1 MVQNVRPEQGRSGL
15 LFLPALAGA
24 DGRSAV
30 LEPGCVILLL
40 KEASVDEKVDVE
52 ARQVQVWTRV
62 ILRVLLIIL
71 GIAVIAWLLY
81 SLRTILLLLVL
92 SVFFCYLIA
101 PIVRIFE
108 EPIYIAG
115 RELKFSRGAAILMA
129 YVLIGGALFAA
140 IRLLIPVL
148 SDQLPKLA
156 KDLPEYISKG
166 SSSVSRT
173 LEGVDSLLEK
183 LKMPPVSRGD
193 IVNWASDFARD
204 LLTSVRDV
212 LAGALA
218 YLVYL
223 PWLILVPILSFFML
237 KDASSFAENLV
248 ALMPNRRLQ
257 RRAQRLL
264 VDVSKT
270 MGAYIRAQIT
280 SCLVVGTLATIGF
293 FILNS
298 LLDVPYPAV
307 LGAIAGVL
315 EFIPMVGPLLA
326 IIIGF
331 SLALVI
337 VSFKSALSVVVFL
350 GLLRI
355 AQDYFIYPRIIGHGI
370 RMHPLSVII
379 AILCGAELDGVV
391 GVFLAIPVVG
401 LFIVGYHH
409 YIAYRRTLTLG
420 VSDTGDLAPPDS

>member
-1 MVQNVRPEQGRSGL
+1 LQRGKGGRL
-15 LFLPALAGA
+15 EAPLEAGCA
-24 DGRSAV
+24 
-30 LEPGCVILLL
+30 ILLL
-40 KEASVDEKVDVE
+40 KEAPVDEKVDVE
-52 ARQVQVWTRV
+52 ARLVQLWTRV
-62 ILRVLLIIL
+62 ILRVLLIVFAL
-71 GIAVIAWLLY
+71 AVIAWLLY
-81 SLRTILLLLVL
+81 ALRTILLLLVL

-101 PIVRIFE
+101 PIVRLFE

-115 RELKFSRGAAILMA
+115 KELKFSRGPAIMMA
-129 YVLIGGALFAA
+129 YVLIGGVLFAA

-148 SDQLPKLA
+148 SDQFSTLA
-156 KDLPEYISKG
+156 RDLPDLISKG

-173 LEGVDSLLEK
+173 LQDLNSLLEK
-183 LKMPPVSRGD
+183 LKMPPMSRSD
-193 IVNWASDFARD
+193 IANWATDFARD
-204 LLTSVRDV
+204 LLTNLRDV
-212 LAGALA
+212 ITGALA
-218 YLVYL
+218 YLIYL

-248 ALMPNRRLQ
+248 ALMPSRRLQ

-264 VDVSKT
+264 MDISKT

-280 SCLVVGTLATIGF
+280 SCIVVGTLATIGF
-293 FILNS
+293 FILYS
-298 LLDVPYPAV
+298 LLGVPYPAV
-307 LGAIAGVL
+307 LGAIVGVL

-326 IIIGF
+326 IIIAF
-331 SLALVI
+331 SLTLVV

-355 AQDYFIYPRIIGHGI
+355 AQDYVIYPRIVGHGI
-370 RMHPLSVII
+370 RIHPLSVIV

-409 YIAYRRTLTLG
+409 YVAYKRTLTLG
-420 VSDTGDLAPPDS
+420 VSDTGDLVPPGS